1 LELKVNP
8 TRMELRKI
16 KGKYKTAQKGHRLL
30 KDKTNEL
37 IRKFYAT
44 SGDTISL
51 RENVDGKLK
60 NILENFSLAKLKLED
75 SYIDM
80 LFSLPNEKYDL
91 EFRRDA
97 ILSVEVPKI
106 KYEKVIIDSD
116 APSIG
121 MMVGGRMQVALD
133 EFYKIIPELIKLA
146 ETEKS
151 TFLLAS
157 EIEKN
162 KRRVNALEN
171 ILMPT
176 YRKTIGDIELKLAE
190 NERSTTASLMK
201 IKDMLSK
208 K

>member
-1 LELKVNP
+1 
-8 TRMELRKI
+8 MELRRI
-16 KGKYKTAQKGHRLL
+16 KGKFKTAQKGHRLL

-37 IRKFYAT
+37 IRKFYAC
-44 SGDTISL
+44 SGETLAL

-80 LFSLPNEKYDL
+80 LFSLPNEKYEL
-91 EFRRDA
+91 QFKRSSM
-97 ILSVEVPKI
+97 LSVEVPKI
-106 KYEKVIIDSD
+106 KYERVNTEAD
-116 APSIG
+116 ALPIG
-121 MMVGGRMQVALD
+121 VLVSGRVQAALD
-133 EFYKIIPELIKLA
+133 DFYKIVPELIKLA

-176 YRKTIGDIELKLAE
+176 YRKAIGNIELKLAE

-201 IKDMLSK
+201 IKDMLNRK
-208 K
+208 